1 MEQMQCKGL
10 SETYM
15 GRILVTGGAGF
26 IGSHVAEYYAKRGE
40 EVIMLDNLSRAEILG
55 KIVGDPLYN
64 WNYLKRYRNVKL
76 VKGDI
81 RDFEQVKEAA
91 RNADA
96 IIHVAAQ
103 VAVTTSITNPRI
115 DFEIN
120 TLGTFNV
127 LEAARMNDASLI
139 FTSTNKVYGEN
150 VNKIPIVEREIRY
163 EFADTRYKEGIPE
176 MFPIDLTGHSPYG
189 CSKLS
194 ADIYVQDY
202 AHTYGLKTGV
212 FRMSCIYGE
221 RQLGVEDQGWVSW
234 LTIATL
240 TGKPIT
246 IYGDGKQVRDVLYV
260 SDLVDAFDKFLN
272 SKLKHEVFNMGGGPE
287 NTLSLLELLDMLRK
301 LTGKNPRLTFADWR
315 TADQKVYVSNISKS
329 KRLLNWKPEVNP
341 SEGLEKLVE
350 WISQNMGLFI

>member
-1 MEQMQCKGL
+1 
-10 SETYM
+10 
-15 GRILVTGGAGF
+15 
-26 IGSHVAEYYAKRGE
+26 
-40 EVIMLDNLSRAEILG
+40 
-55 KIVGDPLYN
+55 
-64 WNYLKRYRNVKL
+64 
-76 VKGDI
+76 
-81 RDFEQVKEAA
+81 
-91 RNADA
+91 
-96 IIHVAAQ
+96 
-103 VAVTTSITNPRI
+103 
-115 DFEIN
+115 
-120 TLGTFNV
+120 
-127 LEAARMNDASLI
+127 MNDASLI